1 MDIVH
6 TETGTSAPALVAQPL
21 LQHSEWL
28 DDGARVPTASEG
40 QPADP
45 AMSLVKRTYQPSVIV
60 RKRRHGFLSRL
71 RSKGGQRVLE
81 RRRLKGRWKK
91 SA

>member
-1 MDIVH
+1 MH
-6 TETGTSAPALVAQPL
+6 GATGTLALAPVRQQL
-21 LQHSEWL
+21 L
-28 DDGARVPTASEG
+28 DDPECLNDAACVSGTGDDQPP
-40 QPADP
+40 QPA
-45 AMSLVKRTYQPSVIV
+45 MELVKRTYQPSVIV